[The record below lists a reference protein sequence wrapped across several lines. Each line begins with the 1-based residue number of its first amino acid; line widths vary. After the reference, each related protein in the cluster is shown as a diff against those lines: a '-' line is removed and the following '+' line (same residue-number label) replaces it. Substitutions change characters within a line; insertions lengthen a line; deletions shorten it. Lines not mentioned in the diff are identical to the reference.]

1 MSEAAAGEVS
11 EAAKPVLAA
20 AAGEDTL
27 GFLAGDWN
35 VLRWISDHR
44 TGTDGEFRGTAS
56 FRPRP
61 ARSSPHPE
69 SPDPVSPDPVSPDP
83 VSPDPVSPGSGEL
96 EYTEHGELAFGT
108 HQGPA
113 FRSLVYTGRAD
124 GAADVR
130 FADGRPFFRLDLRTG
145 HCQAEHPCKTDQY
158 LVTVTRQG
166 RDCFTERWQVA
177 GPEKDYEMTATYT
190 RAAPSDR

>member
-1 MSEAAAGEVS
+1 VTLSEATAS
-11 EAAKPVLAA
+11 DD
-20 AAGEDTL
+20 DTL
-27 GFLAGDWN
+27 GFLAGEWN

-44 TGTDGEFRGTAS
+44 TGTDGEFRGRAS

-61 ARSSPHPE
+61 EADSSPDHG
-69 SPDPVSPDPVSPDP
+69 SPDH
-83 VSPDPVSPGSGEL
+83 GSVNHGAL
-96 EYTEHGELAFGT
+96 EYIEHGELAFGA

-113 FRSLVYTGRAD
+113 FRSLIYSGRAD
-124 GAADVR
+124 GAADVW

-145 HCQAEHPCKTDQY
+145 HCQAEHPCNADQY

-166 RDCFTERWQVA
+166 EDCFTGSWQVA

-190 RAAPSDR
+190 RRGPLDGPEEDYEMTAANHAGRAK

>member
-1 MSEAAAGEVS
+1 MRETTAGETPLV
-11 EAAKPVLAA
+11 EAT
-20 AAGEDTL
+20 AGDDTL
-27 GFLAGDWN
+27 AFLAGDWN

-56 FRPRP
+56 FRRRP
-61 ARSSPHPE
+61 ADDASSDH
-69 SPDPVSPDPVSPDP
+69 
-83 VSPDPVSPGSGEL
+83 GTL
-96 EYTEHGELAFGT
+96 EYTEHGDLAFGS

-113 FRSLVYTGRAD
+113 FRSLIYSGRAD
-124 GAADVR
+124 GAADVW

-145 HCQAEHPCKTDQY
+145 HCEAEHPCKADQY

-166 RDCFTERWQVA
+166 QDCFTERWQVA

-190 RAAPSDR
+190 RRDDAAGPEKDYEMTATYTRAART